1 MLPHMSAIWE
11 SLQAELM
18 PTLQGPRRKMFFD
31 LADPEKRTA
40 EDIRHALDLILK
52 FQSRFDVILGLNEKE
67 AYEIAGV
74 LGMDASPRDWKGL
87 AELSVAIQ
95 QRIPVD
101 TLVVH
106 PVAYALA
113 VSGGVASVVEGPVC
127 KKPKIT
133 TGAGDHFNSGFCL
146 GKLLGL
152 DNAASVLCGVC
163 TSGHY
168 VRTAESPN
176 VEALVALMLHYPVE

>member
-1 MLPHMSAIWE
+1 
-11 SLQAELM
+11 
-18 PTLQGPRRKMFFD
+18 
-31 LADPEKRTA
+31 
-40 EDIRHALDLILK
+40 
-52 FQSRFDVILGLNEKE
+52 
-67 AYEIAGV
+67 
-74 LGMDASPRDWKGL
+74 
-87 AELSVAIQ
+87 VAIQ
-95 QRIPVD
+95 QRVPVD

-176 VEALVALMLHYPVE
+176 VEALVALMRQYPVE

>member
-1 MLPHMSAIWE
+1 M
-11 SLQAELM
+11 
-18 PTLQGPRRKMFFD
+18 
-31 LADPEKRTA
+31 
-40 EDIRHALDLILK
+40 K

-74 LGMDASPRDWKGL
+74 LGLDASPRDWKGL

-95 QRIPVD
+95 QRVPVD

-133 TGAGDHFNSGFCL
+133 TGAGDHFNAGFAT
-146 GKLLGL
+146 GAVMGL
-152 DNAASVLCGVC
+152 DAEGCLALGVS

-168 VRTAESPN
+168 VRTGESPTLAQLETFLAN
-176 VEALVALMLHYPVE
+176 WR